1 MVAPSRRI
9 AGVGEIV
16 DRYDLFLVDQWG
28 VLHNGE
34 KPYPGALSALAL
46 LREAGKAVVVL
57 SNSARRVD
65 WGVRRMDEIGIPRAL
80 YDRLV
85 TSGEETWQ
93 HLRDRPDDFYRT
105 LGRRCLLYSWGG
117 DRGLTEGVDIEVV
130 ERVEDADFILN
141 AGTNREPIEWYE
153 PELRAAAARGLPM
166 ICANPDLVT
175 VTPEGEL
182 IITPGTVARRFE
194 ELGGYVRWHGK
205 PDRSVY
211 ETCFALFPDAR
222 RVVGVGDSLEHDIAG
237 AANAGIDSV
246 FVANGI
252 HAPVLGIGNGENPAD
267 DRLEALFADMGLR
280 PDYVIPALRP

>member
-9 AGVGEIV
+9 AGIGEIA

-28 VLHNGE
+28 VLHDGE
-34 KPYPGALSALAL
+34 KPYPGALAALAL

-93 HLRDRPDDFYRT
+93 HLRGRPDDFYRT

-175 VTPEGEL
+175 VTPDGEL
-182 IITPGTVARRFE
+182 IITPGTVARRYE

-222 RVVGVGDSLEHDIAG
+222 RVVGIGDSLEHDIAG

-252 HAPVLGIGNGENPAD
+252 HAPALGVGDGEDPAD
-267 DRLEALFADMGLR
+267 DRLEALFAEMGPR
-280 PDYVIPALRP
+280 PDYVVPAFRP